1 MVGDALP
8 KHRAFA
14 GLTPLPATDFI
25 PE

>member
-1 MVGDALP
+1 MAGDALP

-14 GLTPLPATDFI
+14 GPMPQPATDFI